1 MRNTMT
7 YTHQS
12 QFLEMFGNPMT
23 DSDSAPKLSDNVT
36 LVLGST
42 PNSKTEKY
50 WNGSLP
56 WITPAELTDNSF
68 EVSDTERRITEEG
81 ADSANLT
88 EMPVGTVLFSTR
100 APIGKTAITTAPMYC
115 NQGFKNMICGE
126 KINNVFLYYTL
137 KLNKE
142 YLQSLGTGTTFK
154 ELSKA
159 VIEKLHL
166 EIPPMELQTQFETIY
181 RQADKSKFDGFKS
194 QFLEMTIKE
203 SVGTKQLHE
212 IATYSIGL
220 TYSPND
226 ISTDGIPV
234 LRSGNIQ
241 NGQIDLTD
249 LVRVNKIIKD
259 EIIIRDGD
267 ILMCSRNG
275 SASLVG
281 KTAICRNLRES
292 TTFGAFMTIV
302 RSDFPEYLN
311 AFFSTQ
317 SFRKQ
322 ISFGKSTTMNQI
334 TQKMLDGISIPDV
347 SDESK
352 IKFAS
357 IVRQAD
363 KSKYYELN

>member
-1 MRNTMT
+1 MKYRFDEIAVNSTAKKKPEESDKSTYIGLEHIDSCCFTVSRWGADAAPVGEKLLMRKGDI
-7 YTHQS
+7 
-12 QFLEMFGNPMT
+12 LFGKRRAYQRKVAIAPF
-23 DSDSAPKLSDNVT
+23 DGIFSAHGM
-36 LVLGST
+36 VLR
-42 PNSKTEKY
+42 PKTEVINADY
-50 WNGSLP
+50 FPFFLS
-56 WITPAELTDNSF
+56 
-68 EVSDTERRITEEG
+68 SDYFME
-81 ADSANLT
+81 
-88 EMPVGTVLFSTR
+88 
-100 APIGKTAITTAPMYC
+100 TAIRISVGGLSPTINWKDLKEQEFELPSLEE
-115 NQGFKNMICGE
+115 Q
-126 KINNVFLYYTL
+126 KIL
-137 KLNKE
+137 
-142 YLQSLGTGTTFK
+142 
-154 ELSKA
+154 A
-159 VIEKLHL
+159 EKLWAA
-166 EIPPMELQTQFETIY
+166 Y
-181 RQADKSKFDGFKS
+181 RLKEAYQQLLTATDEMVKS